1 MSAEVTAALLQRRHW
16 IFDLDGTLTVPV
28 HDFPA
33 IRVELGLT
41 EQQGTLEGI
50 QNLPAERRDAVMVKL
65 NQIGW
70 EYATQSTPQPGAL
83 EFLQLLR
90 RRDCRMGV
98 VTRNND
104 ANLHESLSRCGMDEF
119 FAADCRFSRDQPPAK
134 PSPEPLHRLLKN
146 WQADPADGVMV
157 GDAIYDLQ
165 AGRAAGV
172 ATLYLDSYEAGS
184 LGDLA
189 DLHVQNWQ
197 QVLDLVPAY

>member
-1 MSAEVTAALLQRRHW
+1 M
-16 IFDLDGTLTVPV
+16 
-28 HDFPA
+28 
-33 IRVELGLT
+33 
-41 EQQGTLEGI
+41 
-50 QNLPAERRDAVMVKL
+50 
-65 NQIGW
+65 
-70 EYATQSTPQPGAL
+70 
-83 EFLQLLR
+83 
-90 RRDCRMGV
+90 
-98 VTRNND
+98 
-104 ANLHESLSRCGMDEF
+104 
-119 FAADCRFSRDQPPAK
+119 
-134 PSPEPLHRLLKN
+134 KN

>member
-1 MSAEVTAALLQRRHW
+1 MSAEVTAQLLQRRSW

-33 IRVELGLT
+33 MRIELGLT
-41 EQQGTLEGI
+41 EEQGTLEGI
-50 QNLPAERRDAVMVKL
+50 QGLPAARREAVMAKL
-65 NQIGW
+65 DQIGW
-70 EYATQSTPQPGAL
+70 EYATQATPQPGAL
-83 EFLQLLR
+83 DFLQLLQR
-90 RRDCRMGV
+90 LGCRMGV

-104 ANLHESLSRCGMDEF
+104 ANLHESLRRCGMDDF
-119 FAADCRFSRDQPPAK
+119 FAADCRYSRDQPPAK
-134 PSPEPLHRLLKN
+134 PSPEPLRRLLQQ
-146 WQADPADGVMV
+146 WQAEPSDGVMV

-172 ATLYLDSYEAGS
+172 ATLYLDSYAHGS

-197 QVLDLVPAY
+197 QVLDLAPAH